1 MNSIPLIDVAPL
13 LNGSSKEAHAVANAL
28 GHACREVGFFY
39 ITGHG
44 VPASLSVRRFGC
56 LVFGACAGA

>member
-28 GHACREVGFFY
+28 GHACREV
-39 ITGHG
+39 
-44 VPASLSVRRFGC
+44 R
-56 LVFGACAGA
+56 AGPGKLYNTISGISA